1 MEQDVFLRI
10 ASIEHD
16 AEYKKTKEPADNQAL
31 EKAVEESVMPRE
43 GEEPL
48 DEDTKAA
55 TQKKTRHRL
64 MTKAFN
70 YIEAKDVKPKFREHG
85 KPSEAEGAPVY
96 QPLPANQWKEAI
108 LTFAKFTVVKM
119 PRIFQAVFYLLGYT
133 REEICERDTN
143 KLEWKK
149 ARHVLLGAAGDG
161 AEFFKRLAELHPFG
175 SKDGEYKLY

>member
-1 MEQDVFLRI
+1 MEQDVFLRL

-16 AEYKKTKEPADNQAL
+16 TDYKKTREPADNQAL

-48 DEDTKAA
+48 DEETKNA
-55 TQKKTRHRL
+55 TQRKTRHRL

-70 YIEAKDVKPKFREHG
+70 YIEAKDSKPKFREHG
-85 KPSEAEGAPVY
+85 KPNEGDGAPAY

-108 LTFAKFTVVKM
+108 LTFSKYTVVKM
-119 PRIFQAVFYLLGYT
+119 PRVFQAVFYLLGYT

-149 ARHVLLGAAGDG
+149 ARLVLLGPGEDG
-161 AEFFKRLAELHPFG
+161 AEFFKRLAEFNPFG
-175 SKDGEYKLY
+175 SKDA